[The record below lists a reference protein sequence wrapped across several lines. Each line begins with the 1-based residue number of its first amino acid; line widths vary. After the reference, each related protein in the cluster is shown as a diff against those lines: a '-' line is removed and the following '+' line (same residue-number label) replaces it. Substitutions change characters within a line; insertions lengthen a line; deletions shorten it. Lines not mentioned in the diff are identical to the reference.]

1 MYGFVLQLARFH
13 LEVLGA
19 SSVLLLY
26 HTIIF
31 SCFKFDINT
40 YFLHDTHL
48 VLITFQWIGIFF

>member
-31 SCFKFDINT
+31 SGFKFGSI
-40 YFLHDTHL
+40 
-48 VLITFQWIGIFF
+48 LISCTILIWF